1 MKEMSERSQRSIY
14 ATWVVHRAIKLAD
27 MIDELGKWLSATKM
41 MGIEDSVGYVHSYFA
56 CNG

>member
-1 MKEMSERSQRSIY
+1 MSERSQRSIY